1 MSTSLIQLS
10 TEEKAAVKEVWVQL
24 LVHKKEWGLR
34 FYERLF
40 ALHPHMQSL
49 FKGNVEEQGQKLVNV
64 LTLVAS
70 KLDKLELIRQE
81 VKALAERHKQY
92 NVKPEYYL
100 PFINL
105 LLSVLAEAMGDKW
118 TETTDQAMRKI
129 MFVMMEAVIEH
140 MMHSESAYKEAVES
154 ARQFLRIAG

>member
-1 MSTSLIQLS
+1 MATNQISL
-10 TEEKAAVKEVWVQL
+10 TPEEKAAVKEVWVQL

-40 ALHPHMQSL
+40 ALHPHMQYL
-49 FKGNVEEQGQKLVNV
+49 FKGNMEHQGQKLVNV
-64 LTLVAS
+64 LTLIIS
-70 KLDKLELIRQE
+70 KLDKIHNIREE

-118 TETTDQAMRKI
+118 TETTDQAMRKV
-129 MFVMMEAVIEH
+129 MFIIMEAVIEH
-140 MMHSESAYKEAVES
+140 MSSGSDYQQAVENAKQVLKVAS
-154 ARQFLRIAG
+154 